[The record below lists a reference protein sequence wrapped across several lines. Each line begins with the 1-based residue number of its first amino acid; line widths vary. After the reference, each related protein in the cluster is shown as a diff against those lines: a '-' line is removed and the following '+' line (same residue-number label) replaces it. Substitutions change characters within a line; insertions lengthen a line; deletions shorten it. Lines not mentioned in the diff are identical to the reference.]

1 MHHLNN
7 YRIRWIGLWLQVT
20 LTLSGLSAL
29 INQDSWPTITC
40 QIRKNS
46 READETQMKP
56 MLYSSRR
63 NTTNLRCYWSSQ
75 YVYKAAVTVEVNL
88 FDSVK
93 LEVVH
98 NTSES
103 VSSVWKLRNNNS
115 QSHVKRTT
123 EDRGISF
130 LDLTTVTEKHAG
142 EYELSI
148 SNGKNN
154 YSIQFAVKIKSKPRK
169 PYFKEYRKNVSCMSE
184 SYPAPSVVWKFC
196 EKPDDIRCVE
206 TNGKITNSST
216 DSYGVKRVTNSIEAR
231 YLLGEHT
238 WCCAS
243 NSVGEE
249 CTEVYTIDLGSNK
262 HAPEILLKIGE
273 PIVMRCRAVYDTY
286 KFQVMWEFKNEVQC
300 FEENMHIGH
309 NSTVRVSFMS
319 SQSVRSEESG
329 TYTCVST
336 FSRNSAIVTVLD
348 NGFIDMNTSQ
358 EKYDVNINNEQ
369 FCLVASFEAWPA
381 VRCAWSHGLHVFP
394 CNLTTGNGVSISK
407 YCDHKH
413 IPGNYTFYIEND
425 EMRLNKTFT
434 LNILQKPEVY
444 ATVMGD
450 DITCVAYGYPVP
462 IWIWKRATDSD
473 LNCTEHILHGITYG
487 PIIRTSHLWEV
498 RSSLDTKNHTQ
509 SLHICCCANNSAGI
523 SCETTYFKSLE
534 VKSFQMDEN
543 KFILPLS
550 VGSFLVIFII
560 VVFKKCQKQH
570 KYERKLQ
577 MIQFVGPSDNEYI
590 YIDFSVL
597 EYDLKWEF
605 PRENLEFGDVIGS
618 GAFGKVVTATAYGIT
633 KPGVS
638 LQVAVKMLKES
649 YDVSEK
655 EALLSEL
662 KMMTQ
667 IGHHKNIVNL
677 LGACTVSGPI
687 YLIFEYCCHGD
698 LLNYLKTNRETFHK
712 TWSDVFKDNNFT
724 FYHNFN
730 QDDTLSG
737 GKGHFVRNG
746 SYVSKSSAPDSVKY
760 QQTWEVELSTGNNHM
775 TQNDDEFKYGN
786 SEWFEDDEL
795 NVLTFEDLLHF
806 SYQVAKGME
815 FLESKMCIHR
825 DLAARN
831 ILVTNGKL
839 AKICDFG
846 LARDVMND
854 PNYVVK
860 GNARLPVKWMA
871 PESIF
876 EGIYTIKSDVWSYGI
891 LLWEIFSL
899 GINPYP
905 GIPVNAN
912 FYKLLQSGFKM
923 DQPFYCTDEIYF
935 LMQSCW
941 AFDSK
946 KRPFFPQ
953 LVSFL
958 GYQISNTEAMVYQN
972 LDKSRESIIQKRN
985 SSNKVTSGVSEEGS
999 TLI

>member
-1 MHHLNN
+1 M
-7 YRIRWIGLWLQVT
+7 
-20 LTLSGLSAL
+20 
-29 INQDSWPTITC
+29 
-40 QIRKNS
+40 
-46 READETQMKP
+46 
-56 MLYSSRR
+56 R
-63 NTTNLRCYWSSQ
+63 NATNLRCYWSSQ
-75 YVYKAAVTVEVNL
+75 YVNKAAVTVEVNL

-103 VSSVWKLRNNNS
+103 VSSVWKLKNNNF
-115 QSHVKRTT
+115 QSHVKHTT
-123 EDRGISF
+123 EDRLLNGLVNTSLRVFASSVPCLSNAKAVGMRYKSLNERGRSFNVIHAKNVRGISS

-154 YSIQFAVKIKSKPRK
+154 YSIQIAVKIKSKPRK
-169 PYFKEYRKNVSCMSE
+169 PYFEEYRNNVSCMSE

-196 EKPDDIRCVE
+196 EKPDDISCVKN
-206 TNGKITNSST
+206 NGKITSSST
-216 DSYGVKRVTNSIEAR
+216 DSYGVKRVMNSIEAS
-231 YLLGEHT
+231 YLLDEHI

-286 KFQVMWEFKNEVQC
+286 KFQVMWEFKNED
-300 FEENMHIGH
+300 
-309 NSTVRVSFMS
+309 S
-319 SQSVRSEESG
+319 SGLYKEKEHSG
-329 TYTCVST
+329 SPDDVMNITIQTNL
-336 FSRNSAIVTVLD
+336 RLNSAGKRFSPKYGSYFGRHVFEYVGD

-394 CNLTTGNGVSISK
+394 CNLTTLNGVSMSK

-413 IPGNYTFYIEND
+413 IPGNYTFYVEND
-425 EMRLNKTFT
+425 DVRLNKTFT

-444 ATVMGD
+444 TTVMGD
-450 DITCVAYGYPVP
+450 YITCVAYGYPVP
-462 IWIWKRATDSD
+462 IWIWKRATNSD
-473 LNCTEHILHGITYG
+473 FNCTEHILYGITYG
-487 PIIRTSHLWEV
+487 PIIRTSHTWEV
-498 RSSLDTKNHTQ
+498 RSSLDTKNHTE

-550 VGSFLVIFII
+550 VGIFLVVFII

-638 LQVAVKMLKES
+638 LQVAVKMLKECH
-649 YDVSEK
+649 DVSEK

-737 GKGHFVRNG
+737 RKGDFIRNG
-746 SYVSKSSAPDSVKY
+746 SYVSKSSALDSVKY

-786 SEWFEDDEL
+786 SEWCEDDEL

-831 ILVTNGKL
+831 ILITNGKL

-941 AFDSK
+941 AFDSR

-972 LDKSRESIIQKRN
+972 LDKSRESNIQKRN
-985 SSNKVTSGVSEEGS
+985 SSNKVASSFSDEGS